1 MSKPSETALLPA
13 GLRDVLPPDAAF
25 EAEVVERLVAGFARH
40 GYQRV
45 KPPLVEFEESLLAGP
60 GAGVAH
66 QTFRLMDPVSQRM
79 MGVRAD
85 ITTQVA
91 RIAVSRLAKAPRPL
105 RLSYAGQVLRVKGSQ
120 LRPAR
125 QIGQVGVE
133 LIGAPTGPEADAE
146 MVLLAGESLKRVGIA
161 EPTVDLCYPPMA
173 AAICAEL
180 GVEGDPARRLGA
192 AIDRKDAPTLAEIGG
207 PAAALLGALSR
218 TAGRADAALAAL
230 AEIELAGVAAE
241 ARDRL
246 AAVAGLVAEAAPEL
260 ELTIDPLERRGF
272 EYETGLGFTLFATGL
287 RGTLGRGGRYL
298 AGDAREP
305 STGLTLYLDTLMRAL
320 TPPEPGPRLYLP
332 HGTPAAEAMRLR
344 DEGWVTLAGLAPETD
359 ARGEAARLGCTH
371 YYRAGEAIALD

>member
-105 RLSYAGQVLRVKGSQ
+105 RLSYAGQVLRVKGSR

-133 LIGAPTGPEADAE
+133 LIGAPAGPEADAE

-173 AAICAEL
+173 TAICAEL
-180 GVEGDPARRLGA
+180 KVEGDPARRLGA
-192 AIDRKDAPTLAEIGG
+192 AIDRKDAPVLAEIGG
-207 PAAALLGALSR
+207 PAAALLGALLR
-218 TAGRADAALAAL
+218 TAGRADTALAAL
-230 AEIELAGVAAE
+230 AGIELAGAAAE

-260 ELTIDPLERRGF
+260 GLTIDPLERRGF
-272 EYETGLGFTLFATGL
+272 EYETGLGFTLFAAGV

-344 DEGWVTLAGLAPETD
+344 DEGWVTLAGLAPAAD

-371 YYRAGEAIALD
+371 YYRAGETVALD